1 LRATI
6 GFNNRRRRTR
16 KKTETSER
24 PTAEKTQKEDQVCQR
39 RREKVENQEFF
50 TKSWKKRM
58 PEVRFN
64 PRVLGFR
71 VASNMVYV
79 GMQELWIPWGFHG
92 QKRRNCWKIEKRPPE
107 EHHQTLKSAQFN
119 RMDDSCINQRSK

>member
-16 KKTETSER
+16 KKTETSEK
-24 PTAEKTQKEDQVCQR
+24 PTAKKTQKEDQIYQR

-50 TKSWKKRM
+50 TKSWKKRV

-64 PRVLGFR
+64 QRVLGFR
-71 VASNMVYV
+71 FASNMVYM
-79 GMQELWIPWGFHG
+79 GMQELRLPWGFHG
-92 QKRRNCWKIEKRPPE
+92 QKPRNCWKIEK
-107 EHHQTLKSAQFN
+107 
-119 RMDDSCINQRSK
+119 